1 MKIRAFQ
8 GLRPAP
14 AVVEK
19 VASPPYDV
27 VSGQEV
33 RAIVTDN
40 PLSMLRVVRAEG
52 DLEAGAHPYSDR
64 VYKRAVENFR
74 KMQSKGHL
82 IRETEPSL
90 YLYHL
95 QTGQHRQRGVAALC
109 HLEDYENGLIKLHE
123 GTRKEKEDDR
133 TRLTSDLSAN
143 PGPVF
148 LTYRDDATI
157 DSLVEEISQKEP
169 LYDFT
174 VSGGV
179 RHTLWKIPEGE
190 TLVEA
195 FRQAPC
201 FYVADGHHRSASA
214 ARVARERRS
223 TNPNPTG
230 NEDYNWFLCVLFP
243 ASQLRILAYNRVISD
258 LNGLNSSEF
267 LEKVRAALPGPVA
280 EDASP
285 TPENPGEAS
294 MYLDGRWHGLKLTA
308 APGSGPVERLDI
320 SVLQEKVF
328 RPILGIENQK
338 TSDRIEFVG
347 GIRGPDELKKRVD
360 SGWGTV
366 AFSLY
371 PVTIELLLE
380 IADSGR
386 NMPPK
391 STWFEPKLRSGL
403 FIHTFEPQAGPRHGH
418 GS

>member
-8 GLRPAP
+8 GLRPARS
-14 AVVEK
+14 VVEK

-27 VSGQEV
+27 VTVEEV

-52 DLEAGAHPYSDR
+52 DLEAGIQPYSDR
-64 VYKRAVENFR
+64 VYKQAVENLL
-74 KMQSKGHL
+74 KLQSKGHL

-90 YLYHL
+90 YLYQL
-95 QTGQHRQRGVAALC
+95 ETGQHRQRGVAALC

-133 TRLTSDLSAN
+133 TRLTSELSAN

-148 LTYRDDATI
+148 LTYRDDAII

-174 VSGGV
+174 VSDGV
-179 RHTLWKIPEGE
+179 RHTLWKIPSREP
-190 TLVEA
+190 LVEA
-195 FRQAPC
+195 FHETPC

-214 ARVARERRS
+214 ARVAKERRS
-223 TNPNPTG
+223 ANPNPTG

-243 ASQLRILAYNRVISD
+243 ASQLKILAYNRVVSD
-258 LNGLNSSEF
+258 LNGQNSCEF
-267 LEKVRAALPGPVA
+267 LENVRAALPVA
-280 EDASP
+280 EDVSP
-285 TPENPGEAS
+285 TPENPGEVS
-294 MYLDGRWHGLKLTA
+294 MYLDGRWHCLKLA
-308 APGSGPVERLDI
+308 ADPDSGPVERLDI

-338 TSDRIEFVG
+338 TSERIEFVG
-347 GIRGPDELKKRVD
+347 GIRGPDDLKKRVD
-360 SGWGTV
+360 SGRGMV

-371 PVTIELLLE
+371 PVTIEQLLE

-403 FIHTFEPQAGPRHGH
+403 FIHTFEPQAGHGP
-418 GS
+418 